1 MTSENTVKVKKI
13 SGILSP
19 IFLFLTLALEIFRQM
34 TQNGII
40 VVFRTVFFVFFAVSF
55 TVFLFLVFK
64 KRFGKL
70 KAVFYTLYSDCILG
84 FLVGVLITLLAGAQ
98 DPTVFGM
105 TPIASIYYYF
115 IGLLVMTISVALVF
129 VGMLTYAILSGI
141 HERKLK
147 KHQRCG

>member
-1 MTSENTVKVKKI
+1 MKILNNTADSYDFNACFFPSIKNLIETEGVGCHMTCDNQVC
-13 SGILSP
+13 
-19 IFLFLTLALEIFRQM
+19 
-34 TQNGII
+34 
-40 VVFRTVFFVFFAVSF
+40 F
-55 TVFLFLVFK
+55 TVFLFLILK

-98 DPTVFGM
+98 DPTVFGI

-115 IGLLVMTISVALVF
+115 IGLLVMTISVALVL